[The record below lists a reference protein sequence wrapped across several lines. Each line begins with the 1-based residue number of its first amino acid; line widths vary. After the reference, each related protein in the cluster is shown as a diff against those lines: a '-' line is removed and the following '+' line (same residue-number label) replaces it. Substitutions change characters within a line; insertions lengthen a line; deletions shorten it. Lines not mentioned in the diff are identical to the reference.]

1 MIRCCWHRPPIERS
15 AQQDSG
21 TARSVYYLD
30 LLVIGLVWGCTYAM
44 MALGLTLV
52 YGLLRVLHVAQATVF
67 TLGAYAG
74 LLTVNASGSM
84 ALGFLAAIA
93 ASCLAGVAM
102 YRWVYE
108 PVLDKPPFV
117 PLVAS
122 IGLLIAMEDG
132 FRLIFGPYGLSFDH
146 NPWFASMMGV
156 AGIQINGVQLVMVI
170 AAIVSIAVLAW
181 VASSTRLGV
190 GLRATVTDPAMAESF
205 GVNRVQV
212 RTVTFLV
219 ASALAGVSGLLV
231 GMLNNLVEPGMG
243 GLIAYKGLA
252 IIVLG
257 GLGSVSGTLVA
268 SVLFGLIESFGTVML
283 DQIMDRD
290 AVAFLFMLVMLLLR
304 PQGLL
309 GKGR

>member
-1 MIRCCWHRPPIERS
+1 M
-15 AQQDSG
+15 
-21 TARSVYYLD
+21 YYLD

-52 YGLLRVLHVAQATVF
+52 YGLLRILHVAQATVF

-74 LLTVNASGSM
+74 LLVANGTGSL
-84 ALGFLAAIA
+84 ALAFAAAIGA
-93 ASCLAGVAM
+93 ACLAGVVI

-132 FRLIFGPYGLSFDH
+132 FRLVFGPYGLSFTN
-146 NPWFASMMGV
+146 NPWFATMLGV
-156 AGIQINGVQLVMVI
+156 AGIQINLVQAVLVITAVL
-170 AAIVSIAVLAW
+170 SIGVLAW

-212 RTVTFLV
+212 RTATFLV

-257 GLGSVSGTLVA
+257 GLGSVSGTLLA
-268 SVLFGLIESFGTVML
+268 SILFRLIESFGTVML
-283 DQIMDRD
+283 DQVMDRD
-290 AVAFLFMLVMLLLR
+290 AVAFLFMLLMLLVR

-309 GKGR
+309 GKAR

>member
-1 MIRCCWHRPPIERS
+1 M
-15 AQQDSG
+15 
-21 TARSVYYLD
+21 YYLD

-52 YGLLRVLHVAQATVF
+52 YGLLRILHVAQATVF

-74 LLTVNASGSM
+74 LLAANATGSI
-84 ALGFLAAIA
+84 ALAFVAAIA
-93 ASCLAGVAM
+93 AACVAGVM
-102 YRWVYE
+102 IYRWVYE

-132 FRLIFGPYGLSFDH
+132 FRLIFGPYGLSFQN
-146 NPWFASMMGV
+146 NPWFASMVGV
-156 AGIQINGVQLVMVI
+156 AGIQINLVQAVLVVAAVTSI
-170 AAIVSIAVLAW
+170 AALAW
-181 VASSTRLGV
+181 IASSTRLGV

-212 RTVTFLV
+212 RTATFLV

-257 GLGSVSGTLVA
+257 GLGSVSGTLAA

>member
-1 MIRCCWHRPPIERS
+1 M
-15 AQQDSG
+15 
-21 TARSVYYLD
+21 YYLD

-52 YGLLRVLHVAQATVF
+52 YGLLRILHVAQATVF

-74 LLTVNASGSM
+74 VLTANASGSL
-84 ALGFLAAIA
+84 ALAFVVAVVSA
-93 ASCLAGVAM
+93 CVAGVLI
-102 YRWVYE
+102 YRLVYE
-108 PVLDKPPFV
+108 PSLSKPPFV

-132 FRLIFGPYGLSFDH
+132 FRLLFGPYGLSFTQ
-146 NPWFASMMGV
+146 NPWFATSISV
-156 AGIQINGVQLVMVI
+156 VGIQLNMVQLVLVLT
-170 AAIVSIAVLAW
+170 ALVSISVLAW
-181 VASSTRLGV
+181 IASSTRLGV
-190 GLRATVTDPAMAESF
+190 GLRATVTDAAMAESF
-205 GVNRVQV
+205 GVNRVRV
-212 RTVTFLV
+212 RTATFLA

-257 GLGSVSGTLVA
+257 GLGSVPGTLVA
-268 SVLFGLIESFGTVML
+268 SILFGLIESFGTVML

-290 AVAFLFMLVMLLLR
+290 AVAFVFMLLMLLIR
-304 PQGLL
+304 PQGIL

>member
-1 MIRCCWHRPPIERS
+1 
-15 AQQDSG
+15 
-21 TARSVYYLD
+21 VYYLD

-52 YGLLRVLHVAQATVF
+52 YGLLRILHVAQATVF

-74 LLTVNASGSM
+74 VLTANASGSL
-84 ALGFLAAIA
+84 ALAFVVAVVSA
-93 ASCLAGVAM
+93 CVAGVLI
-102 YRWVYE
+102 YRLVYE
-108 PVLDKPPFV
+108 PLLSKPPFV

-132 FRLIFGPYGLSFDH
+132 FRLLFGPYGLSFAQ
-146 NPWFASMMGV
+146 NPWFAASVSLM
-156 AGIQINGVQLVMVI
+156 GIQLNMVQVVLVLT
-170 AAIVSIAVLAW
+170 ALVSISVLAW
-181 VASSTRLGV
+181 IAGSTRLGV
-190 GLRATVTDPAMAESF
+190 GLRATVTDAAMAESF
-205 GVNRVQV
+205 GVNRVRV
-212 RTVTFLV
+212 RTATFLA

-257 GLGSVSGTLVA
+257 GLGSVPGTLVA
-268 SVLFGLIESFGTVML
+268 SILFGLIESFGTVML

-290 AVAFLFMLVMLLLR
+290 AVAFVFMLLMLLIR
-304 PQGLL
+304 PQGIL

>member
-1 MIRCCWHRPPIERS
+1 M
-15 AQQDSG
+15 
-21 TARSVYYLD
+21 YYLD

-52 YGLLRVLHVAQATVF
+52 YGLLRILHVAQATVF

-74 LLTVNASGSM
+74 LLAANASGSI
-84 ALGFLAAIA
+84 ALAFVAAIA
-93 ASCLAGVAM
+93 AACLAGVM
-102 YRWVYE
+102 IYRWVYE

-132 FRLIFGPYGLSFDH
+132 FRLIFGPYGLSFQN
-146 NPWFASMMGV
+146 NPWFASMVGV
-156 AGIQINGVQLVMVI
+156 AGIQINLVQAVLVVAAVTSI
-170 AAIVSIAVLAW
+170 AALAW
-181 VASSTRLGV
+181 IASSTRLGV

-212 RTVTFLV
+212 RTATFLV
-219 ASALAGVSGLLV
+219 ASALAGVAGLLV

-257 GLGSVSGTLVA
+257 GLGSVSGTLAA